1 MKAIVLAL
9 LVMSAAEVALAQPP
23 RPASVAASSQAA
35 SEEPAVLAAVD
46 AFFAA
51 VHDKSRERIAAFTLA
66 EGLATSIRPGSAGQQ
81 PLVRSWH
88 WATYIENVLGGRG
101 IWTER
106 LFAPVVR
113 VDGDI
118 AMVWSRYE
126 LLVDGAFDHCGVD
139 HFDMVRRGE
148 RWVIYNLTWTN
159 VTAGCPGR

>member
-1 MKAIVLAL
+1 MKAIMLAL
-9 LVMSAAEVALAQPP
+9 LAMCAAEVALAQPP
-23 RPASVAASSQAA
+23 GTMSGTAPSQAA
-35 SEEPAVLAAVD
+35 SQEPAVLAAVD
-46 AFFAA
+46 EFFAA
-51 VHDKSRERIAAFTLA
+51 VHDKSRERIAAATLA
-66 EGLATSIRPGSAGQQ
+66 EGLATSIRPGSSGQQ

-106 LFAPVVR
+106 LFAPVVQ

-126 LLVDGAFDHCGVD
+126 LLVDGVFDHCGVD

-148 RWVIYNLTWTN
+148 RWVVYNLTWTN
-159 VTAGCPGR
+159 VTVGCPGR